1 MAETVAI
8 DEELFLDAA
17 FAIALSAP
25 ADQYHARAIELA
37 DELENSSTRL
47 VTTEA
52 VLLEIGNA
60 LSKQRYRRAAVQMLR
75 SLYTDPG
82 VEIVAVANSLVLRGL
97 AMFSRHADKEWGMT
111 DCISFAVM
119 RERGIR
125 AALTSDRHFEQAG
138 FEILLT

>member
-1 MAETVAI
+1 MVEKAVIGE
-8 DEELFLDAA
+8 DLFLDAA

-25 ADQYHARAIELA
+25 SDQHHTRAVELA
-37 DELENSSTRL
+37 DALEHSSGRL

-60 LSKQRYRRAAVQMLR
+60 LSRQRHRSAAVRMLR
-75 SLYTDPG
+75 SLYSDPK
-82 VEIVAVANSLVLRGL
+82 VEIVAIANSLVLRGVVL
-97 AMFSRHADKEWGMT
+97 FSRHADKEWGLT

-125 AALTSDRHFEQAG
+125 AALTSDEHFTQAG
-138 FEILLT
+138 FDILMT